1 MSQFRSFIWV
11 GCLTLGCMGLGLGC
25 ARFESKPL
33 NSTSSQREWLGRS
46 LADPRLKA
54 FLETNGIIGT
64 ATWPPADLDFE
75 TLTWVAVFYN
85 PALEV
90 ARAQWAVATAGRT
103 TASAR
108 PNPVVSVSPGYN
120 FSAASGVSPWFP
132 AVNVDLPI
140 ETAGKRG
147 YRMARAAHLDE
158 VSRLAVLTSAWQM
171 RTALRT
177 AMLEHKLFT
186 KRSTL
191 LGLQTESTRE
201 IIRLLEERLQAGAVS
216 APEVTT
222 FKLAL
227 TRAVLDQAEAQRTSD
242 AARRRVA
249 ETVGIPGPALDALLD
264 PPIIPSTLYG
274 WLTQPEALRDAALGV
289 RSELLSLLAEYAAS
303 QSALQLEIARQ
314 YPDIHLGSG
323 YQWDQGDHK
332 WSLAL
337 TAELPL
343 LTQNQ
348 GPIAE
353 AEARRKEVAAR
364 FLAQQVRVLN
374 EVDNAITQCKT
385 SRSSL
390 AEAESLVAA
399 QASRSASVADMFKAG
414 GADSLEVETSRLES
428 IASSLVLIDARSRLD
443 LAAGQLEDALQKPFP
458 ALATAGLIP
467 HPQPVSGNR

>member
-1 MSQFRSFIWV
+1 M
-11 GCLTLGCMGLGLGC
+11 
-25 ARFESKPL
+25 
-33 NSTSSQREWLGRS
+33 
-46 LADPRLKA
+46 ADPRLKS
-54 FLETNGIIGT
+54 FLETNNVIGT
-64 ATWPPADLDFE
+64 TTWPPEDLDFE
-75 TLTWVAVFYN
+75 THTWVAVFYN

-108 PNPVVSVSPGYN
+108 PNPVASVTPGYN
-120 FSAASGVSPWFP
+120 FSAASGVSPWLP

-177 AMLEHKLFT
+177 AVLEYKLFAQ
-186 KRSTL
+186 RSTL
-191 LGLQTESTRE
+191 FGLQTESTRK
-201 IIRLLEERLQAGAVS
+201 IVRLLEERLQAGAVS

-227 TRAVLDQAEAQRTSD
+227 TRAVLDQAEAQRMSET
-242 AARRRVA
+242 ARRRVA
-249 ETVGIPGPALDALLD
+249 ETVGLPSPALDALLD
-264 PPIIPSTLYG
+264 PPVVPSTLFG
-274 WLTQPEALRDAALGV
+274 WLTQSEALRDAALGG
-289 RSELLSLLAEYAAS
+289 RSELLSLLAEYAAA

-337 TAELPL
+337 TAELPI

-353 AEARRKEVAAR
+353 AEARRREVAAR

-374 EVDNAITQCKT
+374 EVDNAITQCRT

-390 AEAESLVAA
+390 AEAESLVVA

-414 GADSLEVETSRLES
+414 GADALEVETSRLES
-428 IASSLVLIDARSRLD
+428 IASSLILIDARSRLD

-458 ALATAGLIP
+458 ALATAGLTSHP
-467 HPQPVSGNR
+467 HPVSGNR